1 MADRNRPYTFG
12 EREIELIKEHA
23 PTLTVDHLA
32 ELLGVSRRTL
42 YDIMDRQ
49 PEVKEAYQYAKVQ
62 TIHEVANSLISKAV
76 SGDVG
81 AMCFY
86 LKTQGGYRETQV
98 IHQENKEVKS
108 FSDMY
113 GDS

>member
-1 MADRNRPYTFG
+1 MADRNRPFTFG
-12 EREIELIKEHA
+12 EREIELIDEYA
-23 PTLTVDHLA
+23 PTLTAEQLA
-32 ELLGVSRRTL
+32 ELLGVGLRTL

-49 PEVKEAYQYAKVQ
+49 PEVKKAYQDAKAKTV
-62 TIHEVANSLISKAV
+62 HLVAKTLIGKALN
-76 SGDVG
+76 GDVG

-86 LKTQGGYRETQV
+86 LKTKGGYRETQV